1 MRSGSV
7 RSYIMELDSILKYQA
22 IDGELRKI
30 KREII
35 SNESV
40 KAAGEA
46 KREFNEMK
54 QVVVKSEAV
63 ATKVYGGY
71 AESLKH
77 YEETVKKA
85 ESLMVKLDG
94 ESLSDDEAEEI
105 VAQLEALKGKLGEI
119 ADYIYNIKKKGEDAL
134 REYKQA
140 QKSGKELKS
149 QYEEANKVRTE
160 LEEKYRPQIE
170 KLEKEL
176 IEARKQVPPALMA
189 EYEKIVKEDKIFPPF
204 AEAYENSDK
213 TIACSRCGYTLPGN
227 AQSEL
232 KQNGTIVCN
241 CKRIIYYKPKKK

>member
-1 MRSGSV
+1 
-7 RSYIMELDSILKYQA
+7 MELDSILKYQA
-22 IDGELRKI
+22 IDGALRKI
-30 KREII
+30 NREII

-54 QVVVKSEAV
+54 QIVVKSEAV

-71 AESLKH
+71 EESSKH

-85 ESLMVKLDG
+85 EALMAKLDS
-94 ESLSDDEAEEI
+94 ETVSDEEAEEI

-119 ADYIYNIKKKGEDAL
+119 ADYIYNIKKKGEDAV
-134 REYKQA
+134 REFSQA
-140 QKSGKELKS
+140 QKSGKALKS
-149 QYEEANKVRTE
+149 QYEEANKVRTA
-160 LEEKYRPQIE
+160 LEEKYRPKIAE
-170 KLEKEL
+170 LENAL
-176 IEARKQVPPALMA
+176 AEARKKVPAELMA
-189 EYEKIVKEDKIFPPF
+189 EYEKIVKEDKTFPAF

-213 TIACSRCGYTLPGN
+213 TIACSRCGYTLPAN

-241 CKRIIYYKPKKK
+241 CKRIIYYNPKKK